1 MSTKIFEKSV
11 SRKEFL
17 KISGAT
23 GTALMLGYIFPFGS
37 SGKEAI
43 LKNISAEEAFSA
55 DLTPF
60 IIIDSSDNI
69 TLMLHKPEMGQGTYQ
84 SMPVILAE
92 ELDVTLDKVT
102 IKPALANRKKYGYM
116 GVGGSNSVR
125 GSWMKLRQAGA
136 AARSMLVA
144 AAAQTWKVPVK
155 ECYAKEG
162 MIYHKGSDKSAKY
175 GDLVETAAKLGVPKN
190 PKLKDPKDF
199 QLIGKPVPRPDIPLK
214 VSGSAEFGLD
224 VKVPGMLYAS
234 VEHCPVFR
242 GKVKSFDDTAAK
254 AVPGVKSV
262 LASERHI
269 RNNTLYGVAVVADSY
284 YAALEGRKALK
295 IEWNFGK
302 YANANT
308 QDLYKSMRELTKS
321 KGKIAKQQG
330 DFDGAYGKASKKAE
344 ALYELPFAAHAPM
357 EPQNAVAHVQ
367 GNKCEIWA
375 STQVPD
381 RAQQIVSSL
390 LNIPLEN
397 VTLHFKFMGGAYGRR
412 LVSDPITEAVLLS
425 KKVGGPVK
433 VVWTREDD
441 MSLGPFRPGTV
452 SSLKGGVDN
461 TGKLVAFQHK
471 VVAPSIS
478 DSMSGGPIN
487 GGKVDKGAME
497 GITDS
502 PYEIPNLKI
511 HNIYAESPVAISW
524 WRSVYTSTT
533 SFAQESF
540 IDEMAHVAGKD
551 PLQFRIDMIHE
562 NKRMKNLYEY
572 LREKSGWNKTL
583 QDGWGKGVAAI
594 EFFAGRAGHVVYV
607 SKKGSGVK
615 IERIVSAIDCGR
627 AVNPD
632 NVKAQV
638 EGSIVMALTAALKDD
653 ITLYNGKVLQSNFD
667 SYRMIRI
674 NEIPPIEVYIVPS
687 TEKPDGVGEPGL
699 PTLAPAL
706 GNAIFSAT
714 GKRIRKLPFNINRI

>member
-1 MSTKIFEKSV
+1 MSTTLFEKSV

-17 KISGAT
+17 KVSGAT
-23 GTALMLGYIFPFGS
+23 GAALMLGFIFPFGS
-37 SGKEAI
+37 RGKEAI
-43 LKNISAEEAFSA
+43 LKNISAEEVLTA

-60 IIIDSSDNI
+60 IIIDSSNKI

-92 ELDVTLDKVT
+92 ELDVTLDQVT

-136 AARSMLVA
+136 AARTMLVT
-144 AAAQTWKVPVK
+144 AAAQTWKVPVN
-155 ECYAKEG
+155 ECFAKEG
-162 MIYHKGSDKSAKY
+162 RVYHNGSDKNAKY
-175 GDLVETAAKLGVPKN
+175 GDLVETAAKMSVPQN
-190 PKLKDPKDF
+190 PKLKEPKDF
-199 QLIGKPVPRPDIPLK
+199 QLIGKPIPRPDIPLK

-262 LASERHI
+262 IASERHI
-269 RNNTLYGVAVVADSY
+269 RNNKLYGVAVVADSY

-295 IEWNFGK
+295 IDWDFGK
-302 YANANT
+302 YENANT
-308 QDLYKSMRELTKS
+308 QDLYKDMRELTKS
-321 KGKIAKQQG
+321 EGKIAKQQG
-330 DFDGAYGKASKKAE
+330 DFENAYRNASIKTE

-367 GNKCEIWA
+367 GDKCEIWA

-381 RAQQIVSSL
+381 RAQQIVAGL

-412 LVSDPITEAVLLS
+412 LISDPITEAVFLS
-425 KKVGGPVK
+425 QKVGAPVK
-433 VVWTREDD
+433 VAWTREDD
-441 MSLGPFRPGTV
+441 MTLGPFRPGTV

-471 VVAPSIS
+471 VVAPSIN

-487 GGKVDKGAME
+487 GGKVDRGAME

-524 WRSVYTSTT
+524 WRSVYASTT

-540 IDEMAHVAGKD
+540 VDEMAHVAGKD

-562 NKRMKNLYEY
+562 NKRMKNLYEF

-583 QDGWGKGVAAI
+583 PDGWGKGVAAI

-607 SKKGSGVK
+607 SKKGAGVK

-638 EGSIVMALTAALKDD
+638 EGSIVMALTAALKDE

-667 SYRMIRI
+667 SYRMMRI

-687 TEKPDGVGEPGL
+687 TDKPDGVGEPGL

-706 GNAIFSAT
+706 GNAIFDAT

>member
-1 MSTKIFEKSV
+1 MSTTLFEKSV

-17 KISGAT
+17 KVSGAT
-23 GTALMLGYIFPFGS
+23 GAALMLGFIFPFGS
-37 SGKEAI
+37 RGKEAI
-43 LKNISAEEAFSA
+43 LKNISAEEVLTA

-60 IIIDSSDNI
+60 IIIDSSNKI

-92 ELDVTLDKVT
+92 ELDVTLDQVT

-136 AARSMLVA
+136 AARTMLVT
-144 AAAQTWKVPVK
+144 AAAQTWKVPVN
-155 ECYAKEG
+155 ECFAKEG
-162 MIYHKGSDKSAKY
+162 RIYHNGSDKNAKY
-175 GDLVETAAKLGVPKN
+175 GDLVETAAKMSVPQN
-190 PKLKDPKDF
+190 PKLKEPKDF
-199 QLIGKPVPRPDIPLK
+199 QLIGKPIPRPDIPLK

-262 LASERHI
+262 IASERHI
-269 RNNTLYGVAVVADSY
+269 RNNKLYGVAVVADSY

-295 IEWNFGK
+295 IDWDFGK
-302 YANANT
+302 YENANT
-308 QDLYKSMRELTKS
+308 QDLYKDMRELTKS
-321 KGKIAKQQG
+321 EGKIAKQQG
-330 DFDGAYGKASKKAE
+330 DFENAYRNASIKTE

-367 GNKCEIWA
+367 GDKCEIWA

-381 RAQQIVSSL
+381 RAQQIVAGL

-412 LVSDPITEAVLLS
+412 LISDPITEAVFLS
-425 KKVGGPVK
+425 QKVGAPVK
-433 VVWTREDD
+433 VAWTREDD
-441 MSLGPFRPGTV
+441 MTLGPFRPGTV

-471 VVAPSIS
+471 VVAPSIN

-487 GGKVDKGAME
+487 GGKVDRGAME

-524 WRSVYTSTT
+524 WRSVYASTT

-540 IDEMAHVAGKD
+540 VDEMAHVAGKD

-562 NKRMKNLYEY
+562 NKRMKNLYEF

-583 QDGWGKGVAAI
+583 PDGWGKGVAAI

-607 SKKGSGVK
+607 SKKGAGVK
-615 IERIVSAIDCGR
+615 IERIVSVIDCGR

-638 EGSIVMALTAALKDD
+638 EGSIVMALTAALKDE

-667 SYRMIRI
+667 SYRMMRI

-687 TEKPDGVGEPGL
+687 TDKPDGVGEPGL

-706 GNAIFSAT
+706 GNAIFDAT

>member
-1 MSTKIFEKSV
+1 MSTTLFEKSV

-17 KISGAT
+17 KVSGAT
-23 GTALMLGYIFPFGS
+23 GAALLLGFIFPFGS
-37 SGKEAI
+37 RGKEAI
-43 LKNISAEEAFSA
+43 LKNISAEEVLTA

-60 IIIDSSDNI
+60 IIIDSSNKI

-92 ELDVTLDKVT
+92 ELDVTLDQVT

-136 AARSMLVA
+136 AARTMLVT
-144 AAAQTWKVPVK
+144 AAAQTWKVPVN
-155 ECYAKEG
+155 ECFAKEG
-162 MIYHKGSDKSAKY
+162 RIYHNGSDKNAKY
-175 GDLVETAAKLGVPKN
+175 GDLVETAAKMSVPQN
-190 PKLKDPKDF
+190 PKLKEPKDF
-199 QLIGKPVPRPDIPLK
+199 QLIGKPIPRPDIPLK

-262 LASERHI
+262 IASERHI
-269 RNNTLYGVAVVADSY
+269 RNNKLYGVAVVADSY

-295 IEWNFGK
+295 IDWDFGK
-302 YANANT
+302 YENANT
-308 QDLYKSMRELTKS
+308 QDLYKDMRELTKS
-321 KGKIAKQQG
+321 EGKIAKQQG
-330 DFDGAYGKASKKAE
+330 DFENAYRNASKKAE

-367 GNKCEIWA
+367 GDKCEIWA

-381 RAQQIVSSL
+381 RAQQIAAGL

-412 LVSDPITEAVLLS
+412 LISDPITEAVFLS
-425 KKVGGPVK
+425 QKVGAPVK
-433 VVWTREDD
+433 VAWNREDD
-441 MSLGPFRPGTV
+441 MTLGPFRPGTV

-471 VVAPSIS
+471 VVAPSIN

-487 GGKVDKGAME
+487 GGKVDRGAME

-524 WRSVYTSTT
+524 WRSVYASTT

-540 IDEMAHVAGKD
+540 VDEMAHVAGKD
-551 PLQFRIDMIHE
+551 PLQFRIAMIHE
-562 NKRMKNLYEY
+562 NKRMKNLYEF

-583 QDGWGKGVAAI
+583 PDGWGKGVAAI

-607 SKKGSGVK
+607 SKKGAGVK

-638 EGSIVMALTAALKDD
+638 EGSIVMALTAALKDE

-667 SYRMIRI
+667 SYRMMRI

-687 TEKPDGVGEPGL
+687 TDKPDGVGEPGL

-706 GNAIFSAT
+706 GNAIFDAT

>member
-1 MSTKIFEKSV
+1 MSTTLFEKSV

-17 KISGAT
+17 KVSGAT
-23 GTALMLGYIFPFGS
+23 GAALMLGFIFPFGS
-37 SGKEAI
+37 RGKEAI
-43 LKNISAEEAFSA
+43 LKNISAEEVLTA

-60 IIIDSSDNI
+60 IIIDSSNKI

-92 ELDVTLDKVT
+92 ELDVTLDQVT

-136 AARSMLVA
+136 AARTMLVT
-144 AAAQTWKVPVK
+144 AAAQTWKVPVN
-155 ECYAKEG
+155 ECFAKEG
-162 MIYHKGSDKSAKY
+162 RIYHNGSDKNAKY
-175 GDLVETAAKLGVPKN
+175 GDLVETAAKMSVPQN
-190 PKLKDPKDF
+190 PKLKEPKDF
-199 QLIGKPVPRPDIPLK
+199 QLIGKPIPRPDIPLK

-262 LASERHI
+262 IASERHI
-269 RNNTLYGVAVVADSY
+269 RNNKLYGVAVVADSY

-295 IEWNFGK
+295 IDWDFGK
-302 YANANT
+302 YENANT
-308 QDLYKSMRELTKS
+308 QDLYKDMRELTKS
-321 KGKIAKQQG
+321 EGKIAKQQG
-330 DFDGAYGKASKKAE
+330 DFENAYRNASIKTE

-367 GNKCEIWA
+367 GDKCEIWA

-381 RAQQIVSSL
+381 RAQQIVAGL

-412 LVSDPITEAVLLS
+412 LISDPITEAVFLS
-425 KKVGGPVK
+425 QKVGAPVK
-433 VVWTREDD
+433 VAWTREDD
-441 MSLGPFRPGTV
+441 MTLGPFRPGTV

-471 VVAPSIS
+471 VVAPSIN

-487 GGKVDKGAME
+487 GGKVDRGAME

-524 WRSVYTSTT
+524 WRSVYASTT

-540 IDEMAHVAGKD
+540 VDEMAHVAGKD
-551 PLQFRIDMIHE
+551 PLQFRIAMIHE
-562 NKRMKNLYEY
+562 NKRMKNLYEF

-583 QDGWGKGVAAI
+583 PDGWGKGVAAI

-607 SKKGSGVK
+607 SKKGAGVK

-638 EGSIVMALTAALKDD
+638 EGSIVMALTAALKDE

-667 SYRMIRI
+667 SYRMMRI

-687 TEKPDGVGEPGL
+687 TDKPDGVGEPGL

-706 GNAIFSAT
+706 GNAIFDAT

>member
-1 MSTKIFEKSV
+1 MSTTLFEKSV

-17 KISGAT
+17 KVSGAT
-23 GTALMLGYIFPFGS
+23 GAALLLGFIFPFGS
-37 SGKEAI
+37 RGKEAI
-43 LKNISAEEAFSA
+43 LKNISAEEVLTA

-60 IIIDSSDNI
+60 IIIDSSNKI

-92 ELDVTLDKVT
+92 ELDVTLDQVT

-136 AARSMLVA
+136 AARTMLVT
-144 AAAQTWKVPVK
+144 AAAQTWKVPVN
-155 ECYAKEG
+155 ECFAKEG
-162 MIYHKGSDKSAKY
+162 RIYHNGSDKNAKY
-175 GDLVETAAKLGVPKN
+175 GDLVETAAKMSVPQN
-190 PKLKDPKDF
+190 PKLKEPKDF
-199 QLIGKPVPRPDIPLK
+199 QLIGKPIPRPDIPLK

-262 LASERHI
+262 IASERHI
-269 RNNTLYGVAVVADSY
+269 RNNKLYGVAVVADSY

-295 IEWNFGK
+295 IDWDFGK
-302 YANANT
+302 YENANT
-308 QDLYKSMRELTKS
+308 QDLYKDMRELTKS
-321 KGKIAKQQG
+321 EGKIAKQQG
-330 DFDGAYGKASKKAE
+330 DFENAYRNASKKAE

-367 GNKCEIWA
+367 GDKCEIWA

-381 RAQQIVSSL
+381 RAQQIAAGL

-412 LVSDPITEAVLLS
+412 LISDPITEAVFLS
-425 KKVGGPVK
+425 QKVGAPVK
-433 VVWTREDD
+433 VAWTREDD
-441 MSLGPFRPGTV
+441 MTLGPFRPGTV

-471 VVAPSIS
+471 VVAPSIN

-487 GGKVDKGAME
+487 GGKVDRGAME

-524 WRSVYTSTT
+524 WRSVYASTT

-540 IDEMAHVAGKD
+540 VDEMAHVAGKD
-551 PLQFRIDMIHE
+551 PLQFRIAMIHE
-562 NKRMKNLYEY
+562 NKRMKNLYEF

-583 QDGWGKGVAAI
+583 PDGWGKGVAAI

-607 SKKGSGVK
+607 SKKGAGVK

-638 EGSIVMALTAALKDD
+638 EGSIVMALTAALKDE

-667 SYRMIRI
+667 SYRMMRI

-687 TEKPDGVGEPGL
+687 TDKPDGVGEPGL

-706 GNAIFSAT
+706 GNAIFDAT

>member
-1 MSTKIFEKSV
+1 MSTTLFEKSV

-17 KISGAT
+17 KVSGAT
-23 GTALMLGYIFPFGS
+23 GAALMLGFIFPFGS
-37 SGKEAI
+37 RGKEAI
-43 LKNISAEEAFSA
+43 LKNISAEEVLTA

-60 IIIDSSDNI
+60 IIIDSSNKI

-92 ELDVTLDKVT
+92 ELDVTLDQVT

-136 AARSMLVA
+136 AARTMLVT
-144 AAAQTWKVPVK
+144 AAAQTWKVPVN
-155 ECYAKEG
+155 ECFAKEG
-162 MIYHKGSDKSAKY
+162 RVYHNGSDKNAKY
-175 GDLVETAAKLGVPKN
+175 GDLVETAAKMSVPQN
-190 PKLKDPKDF
+190 PKLKEPKDF
-199 QLIGKPVPRPDIPLK
+199 QLIGKPIPRPDIPLK

-262 LASERHI
+262 IASERHI
-269 RNNTLYGVAVVADSY
+269 RNNKLYGVAVVADSY

-295 IEWNFGK
+295 IDWDFGK
-302 YANANT
+302 YENANT
-308 QDLYKSMRELTKS
+308 QDLYKDMRELTKS
-321 KGKIAKQQG
+321 EGKIAKQQG
-330 DFDGAYGKASKKAE
+330 DFENAYRNASIKTE

-367 GNKCEIWA
+367 GDKCEIWA

-381 RAQQIVSSL
+381 RAQQIVAGL

-412 LVSDPITEAVLLS
+412 LISDPITEAVFLS
-425 KKVGGPVK
+425 QKVGAPVK
-433 VVWTREDD
+433 VAWTREDD
-441 MSLGPFRPGTV
+441 MTLGPFRPGTV

-471 VVAPSIS
+471 VVAPSIN

-487 GGKVDKGAME
+487 GGKVDRGAME

-524 WRSVYTSTT
+524 WRSVYASTT

-540 IDEMAHVAGKD
+540 VDEMAHVAGKD
-551 PLQFRIDMIHE
+551 PLQFRIAMIHE
-562 NKRMKNLYEY
+562 NKRMKNLYEF

-583 QDGWGKGVAAI
+583 PDGWGKGVAAI

-607 SKKGSGVK
+607 SKKGAGVK

-638 EGSIVMALTAALKDD
+638 EGSIVMALTAALKDE

-667 SYRMIRI
+667 SYRMMRI

-687 TEKPDGVGEPGL
+687 TDKPDGVGEPGL

-706 GNAIFSAT
+706 GNAIFDAT

>member
-1 MSTKIFEKSV
+1 MSTTLFEKSV

-17 KISGAT
+17 KVSGAT
-23 GTALMLGYIFPFGS
+23 GAALLLGFIFPFGS
-37 SGKEAI
+37 RGKEAI
-43 LKNISAEEAFSA
+43 LKNISAEEVLTA

-60 IIIDSSDNI
+60 IIIDSSNKI

-92 ELDVTLDKVT
+92 ELDVTLDQVT

-136 AARSMLVA
+136 AARTMLVT
-144 AAAQTWKVPVK
+144 AAAQTWKVPVN
-155 ECYAKEG
+155 ECFAKEG
-162 MIYHKGSDKSAKY
+162 RIYHNGSDKNAKY
-175 GDLVETAAKLGVPKN
+175 GDLVETAAKMSVPQN
-190 PKLKDPKDF
+190 PKLKEPKDF
-199 QLIGKPVPRPDIPLK
+199 QLIGKPIPRPDIPLK

-262 LASERHI
+262 IASERHI
-269 RNNTLYGVAVVADSY
+269 RNNKLYGVAVVADSY

-295 IEWNFGK
+295 IDWDFGK
-302 YANANT
+302 YENANT
-308 QDLYKSMRELTKS
+308 QDLYKDMRELTKS
-321 KGKIAKQQG
+321 EGKIAKQQG
-330 DFDGAYGKASKKAE
+330 DFENAYRNASIKTE

-367 GNKCEIWA
+367 GDKCEIWA

-381 RAQQIVSSL
+381 RAQQIVAGL

-412 LVSDPITEAVLLS
+412 LISDPITEAVFLS
-425 KKVGGPVK
+425 QKVGAPVK
-433 VVWTREDD
+433 VAWTREDD
-441 MSLGPFRPGTV
+441 MTLGPFRPGTV

-471 VVAPSIS
+471 VVAPSIN

-487 GGKVDKGAME
+487 GGKVDRGAME

-524 WRSVYTSTT
+524 WRSVYASTT

-540 IDEMAHVAGKD
+540 VDEMAHVAGKD

-562 NKRMKNLYEY
+562 NKRMKNLYEF

-583 QDGWGKGVAAI
+583 PDGWGKGVAAI

-607 SKKGSGVK
+607 SKKGAGVK

-638 EGSIVMALTAALKDD
+638 EGSIVMALTAALKDE

-667 SYRMIRI
+667 SYRMMRI

-687 TEKPDGVGEPGL
+687 TDKPDGVGEPGL

-706 GNAIFSAT
+706 GNAIFAAT